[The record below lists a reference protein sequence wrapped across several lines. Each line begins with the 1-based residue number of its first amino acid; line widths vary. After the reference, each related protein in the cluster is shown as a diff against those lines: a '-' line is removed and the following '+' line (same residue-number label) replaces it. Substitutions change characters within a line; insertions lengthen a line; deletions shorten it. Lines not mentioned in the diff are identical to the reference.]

1 MNARS
6 RLLRGFTLLE
16 TLVAISILGG
26 LLFVA
31 TSLVRDIGDSRRRT
45 QDRMRSVE
53 GATLALDALASRLAV
68 ATVSDA
74 SGGSGILGDSTSLR
88 VTGSGVS
95 VRRLAAGADLSPL
108 VDRATI
114 ELRIEG
120 DGLVIDEDGAD
131 RSTLVP
137 GLSVVR
143 FRYHDGSGWR
153 DEWDSAVD
161 GLPVAVE
168 ARLWFDPWTDG
179 RYPDWMPS
187 PDTGDESETDFDDPG
202 DRGDFGDLGDFGEF
216 GDLDDFGDFTRSRPN
231 VVSMEDGPAPD
242 RVRIIALLD
251 PVPLGGERVA
261 GDEASRTEV
270 LR

>member
-1 MNARS
+1 MNGRPHPI
-6 RLLRGFTLLE
+6 RGFTLLE

-74 SGGSGILGDSTSLR
+74 AGGSGIVGDSTSLR

-114 ELRIEG
+114 ELRLDAE
-120 DGLVIDEDGAD
+120 GLVIDEDGED

-137 GLSVVR
+137 DLAVVR
-143 FRYHDGSGWR
+143 FRYHDGSEWR
-153 DEWDSAVD
+153 DAWDSAVD

-168 ARLWFDPWTDG
+168 ARLWFDPWTDD
-179 RYPDWMPS
+179 RYPDWMTP
-187 PDTGDESETDFDDPG
+187 PGERDGSERDFDD
-202 DRGDFGDLGDFGEF
+202 LGEL
-216 GDLDDFGDFTRSRPN
+216 GDLDDFEDFTRIGSIA
-231 VVSMEDGPAPD
+231 VAMEDAPAPD
-242 RVRIIALLD
+242 RVRIVALLD
-251 PVPLGGERVA
+251 PVSVGGERFA
-261 GDEASRTEV
+261 GEEESTMGV
-270 LR
+270 LP